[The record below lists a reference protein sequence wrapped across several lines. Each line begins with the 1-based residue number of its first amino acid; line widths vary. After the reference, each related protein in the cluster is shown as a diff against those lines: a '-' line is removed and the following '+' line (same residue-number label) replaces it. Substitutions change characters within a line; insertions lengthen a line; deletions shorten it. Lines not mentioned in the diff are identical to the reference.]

1 MEVTDI
7 AELREA
13 KLKRQVPARRKPAD
27 FLKSETLTAPSTTE
41 DGIRL

>member
-1 MEVTDI
+1 MKVTDI
-7 AELREA
+7 AGLREV

-27 FLKSETLTAPSTTE
+27 FLKSETLEAPSTTE